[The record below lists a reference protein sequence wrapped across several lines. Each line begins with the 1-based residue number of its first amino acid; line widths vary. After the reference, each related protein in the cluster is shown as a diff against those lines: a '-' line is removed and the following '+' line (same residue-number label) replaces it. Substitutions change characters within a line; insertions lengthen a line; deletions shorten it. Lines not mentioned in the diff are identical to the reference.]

1 VNTDTLEV
9 SVVDRVATVWLA
21 REKVRNAFNETL
33 IADLTN
39 TFGAL
44 GSDPQ
49 VRVVVLAARGPA
61 FCAGADLDWMKRMAG
76 YSEADNVAD
85 AGKLAAMLKT
95 IDDCPKPV
103 VARVHGDAY
112 AGGVGLVAVC
122 DIAVAAEGVTFCLSE
137 TRLGLIPATIGPYV
151 IRAMG
156 VNAAR
161 RYLMSAEKFDA
172 AEAHRIGLVHERV
185 QASELDGCVNRI
197 SAALLDTSANA
208 VAEAKRLVRDVANRP
223 IDDALIADTARRIAS
238 IRASDD
244 GREGVHAFLGKRKP
258 RWMTEA
264 PVAADPKKDASA
276 TP

>member
-1 VNTDTLEV
+1 VNTDTLQV

-39 TFGAL
+39 TFRAL

>member
-1 VNTDTLEV
+1 VNTDTLQV

-44 GSDPQ
+44 GPDPQ

-95 IDDCPKPV
+95 IYDCPKPV